1 VIDFAAL
8 AAEDRRDPLA
18 PRRDE
23 FLLPADVV
31 YLDGNSLGP
40 LTRRAAE
47 RVGEVM
53 LEQWGESLIRSW
65 NEHGWIELPRRAG
78 AKIARLIGAAPDEV
92 VVADST
98 SVNLF
103 KVAAA
108 ALRARPDRRV
118 IVSEAGNFPTDL
130 YTLEGLMDLLGPGY
144 ELRRVEREQLGSAL
158 TSEVAA
164 LCLTHVDFRTGA
176 RHDLSGLTAAAHT
189 VGALAIW
196 DLAHSAGALPVQ
208 LGAADADLA
217 VGCGYKYLNG
227 GPGAPAFVFAARR
240 LQEELRS
247 PLQGWLGHA
256 APFEFAGHY
265 RPAPGIDRFQNGT
278 PPILALAALDAALE
292 VWDGL
297 EMTSVRA
304 KSMALTSRFVELVEA
319 ECAGLGLRLASPRN
333 PEERGSQVSFAHPEA
348 YAVMQALIAR
358 GVIGDFRAPDL
369 LRFGFA
375 PLYVGF
381 EDVGRAVAA
390 LHEVLATEEWRQE
403 RWQRRATVT

>member
-1 VIDFAAL
+1 MIDFATL

-23 FLLPADVV
+23 FLLPAGVV

-108 ALRARPDRRV
+108 ALRARPGRRV

-130 YTLEGLMDLLGPGY
+130 YTLEGLLDLLGPGF
-144 ELRRVEREQLGSAL
+144 ELRRVEREEIGAAL

-176 RHDLSGLTAAAHT
+176 RHDLAGLTAAAHH

-196 DLAHSAGALPVQ
+196 DLAHSAGALPVE
-208 LGAADADLA
+208 LGVADADLA

-278 PPILALAALDAALE
+278 PPVLALAALDAALE

-297 EMTSVRA
+297 EMTAVRA
-304 KSMALTSRFVELVEA
+304 KSMALTSRFIELVEA
-319 ECAGLGLRLASPRN
+319 VCAGLGLRLASPRN

-390 LHEVLATEEWRQE
+390 LQEVLATEEWRQE
-403 RWQRRATVT
+403 RWQQRATVT